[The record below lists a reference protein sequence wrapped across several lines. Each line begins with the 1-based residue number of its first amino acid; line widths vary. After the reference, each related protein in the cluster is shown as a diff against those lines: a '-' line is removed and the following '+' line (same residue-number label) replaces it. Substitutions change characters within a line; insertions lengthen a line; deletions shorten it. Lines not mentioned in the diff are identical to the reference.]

1 MIKRRAKWLGLVAG
15 ALALVWA
22 GAPAAQPDI
31 TPGLP
36 VHAATQPNM
45 TLSTLPAAH
54 PLTADDVQTFLDGMM
69 PTALKSAE
77 IPGAVVVVVKDGQVL
92 FEKGYGFADA
102 KAGTPVDP
110 KTTLFRPGS
119 VSKLFTWTAVMQQV
133 EAGKIDLDAS
143 VNRYLDFKIPAY
155 HGAPVTMRELMTHRA
170 GFSETA
176 RDLLSF
182 GKAPPP
188 LETVLKRYVPPRI
201 FAPDEG
207 PGYSNYGASLAGY
220 IVQRVSGEKF
230 EDYVERHIF
239 APLGMSRSTFV
250 QPLPGA
256 LSPDMSVGYKMSGE
270 PGDGFEIISMPP
282 AGSLSS
288 TGDDMA
294 KFMIAQL
301 QNGSYNGAQILTAP
315 TAVAM
320 HTTAWHDFPDL
331 NGNLLGFYQQNI
343 NGHRVIAHGGD
354 TDYFHSDLSLF
365 IDDNVGLYVSLN
377 SVGKGGLSEFL
388 RQQMFEAFA
397 DRYFPAAA
405 VAAAP
410 TVSTATA
417 KAHAALI
424 AGPWMTTRRSDST
437 FLSIIKLISPT
448 MVTANKDGTI
458 SVSPI
463 IFKET
468 FTEVSPFLWQEV
480 HGHDRLEAR
489 VKDGKVVAWGTDASS
504 PIWVYVRPNEILA
517 AMGLAIPVGCAAF
530 GFLILTAF
538 SWPWAAIARRRYG
551 ASFAY
556 QGARSAAY
564 RLVRIG
570 AVLSIVAVGL
580 WLAVVQMVSS
590 TAGAPVAFW
599 LHLAQA
605 ISFLAF
611 VGGALAALWNLWIVW
626 RNKSPGTARL
636 FAILLLLAFV
646 VMLKIAF
653 SYHLIGLSGEY

>member
-1 MIKRRAKWLGLVAG
+1 MIKHSAKWLGLMAG
-15 ALALVWA
+15 AFALVWA
-22 GAPAAQPDI
+22 GAPAAQPKSA
-31 TPGLP
+31 PAP
-36 VHAATQPNM
+36 AV
-45 TLSTLPAAH
+45 AAH
-54 PLTADDVQTFLDGMM
+54 PLTADDVGTFLDGMM
-69 PTALKSAE
+69 PTALKAAE

-92 FEKGYGFADA
+92 FEKGYGYADA
-102 KAGTPVDP
+102 KASKPVDP

-133 EAGKIDLDAS
+133 EAGKIDLDAD
-143 VNRYLDFKIPAY
+143 VNRYLDFRIPAY
-155 HGAPVTMRELMTHRA
+155 HGLPVTVRQLMTHRA

-188 LETVLKRYVPPRI
+188 LDTVLKRYVPPRI

-220 IVQRVSGEKF
+220 IVQRVSGEEF
-230 EDYVERHIF
+230 DSYVEKHIF
-239 APLGMSRSTFV
+239 APLGMSHSTFA
-250 QPLPGA
+250 QPLPAA
-256 LSPDMSVGYKMSGE
+256 LTPDMSVGYKMTGE
-270 PGDGFEIISMPP
+270 AGDGFEIISLPP

-294 KFMIAQL
+294 RFMIAQL
-301 QNGSYNGAQILTAP
+301 QNGSYNGAQILKAP

-320 HTTAWHDFPDL
+320 HTTVWRDFPDL

-354 TDYFHSDLSLF
+354 TDYFHSDVSLF
-365 IDDNVGLYVSLN
+365 IDDNVGLFVSLN

-397 DRYFPAAA
+397 DRYFPALA

-410 TVSTATA
+410 TVSPATA

-424 AGPWMTTRRSDST
+424 AGSWMTTRRSDST

-448 MVTANKDGTI
+448 TVTANKDGTI
-458 SVSPI
+458 SAAPI

-468 FTEVSPFLWQEV
+468 FVETSPFLWQEV

-489 VKDGKVVAWGTDASS
+489 VKNGKVVAWGTDASS
-504 PIWVYVRPNEILA
+504 PIWVYVRPNSMLA
-517 AMGLAIPVGCAAF
+517 AMGLAIPAACAAL
-530 GFLILTAF
+530 GFIFLTAL
-538 SWPWAAIARRRYG
+538 SWPWTAIARRRYG
-551 ASFAY
+551 ARFAHT
-556 QGARSAAY
+556 GSRAMAY

-570 AVLSIVAVGL
+570 AVLSLAAVGL
-580 WLAVVQMVSS
+580 WLTVVQMVSA

-599 LHLAQA
+599 LHMAQA
-605 ISFLAF
+605 VSFLAF
-611 VGGALAALWNLWIVW
+611 VGGTLAAIWNLWIVW
-626 RNKSPGTARL
+626 RNKSPWTARL
-636 FAILLLLAFV
+636 FAILVLVAFV
-646 VMLKIAF
+646 VMLKLAF
-653 SYHLIGLSGEY
+653 GYHLIGLSGEY